1 MWIARD
7 RDGMLFIYR
16 HKPSKDTV
24 VWVENPQDKGF
35 DDMYTIPEDYF
46 PEVKWE
52 DEEPRELILKPIK
65 NS

>member
-7 RDGMLFIYR
+7 KDGSLWIYEK
-16 HKPSKDTV
+16 KPLGKTTV
-24 VWVENPQDKGF
+24 CWVIVPNSINEKLE
-35 DDMYTIPEDYF
+35 EDWF

-65 NS
+65 NE